1 MSAGTQLVFAPDPYF
16 EELRAVIA
24 SPDDDGR
31 RLNYAARCG
40 GIRAEFIETQVKLAA
55 LPGGANHSD
64 APWLTSLALDLLREH
79 RSEFAPSWYPDRGL
93 KAAGFDRGFAECVA
107 GAGTALADEW
117 LQQRL
122 IESAPIRHLNFCGEC
137 SPNELRKTLDSTL
150 GQKIVTLALD
160 DIRLG
165 QEALNELIHS
175 KAAPRLRWLSMARCG
190 LSFESFHFLAAHRA
204 SLPALEY
211 TDFSGNPA
219 DPSEQ
224 YAEDQGVVVESA
236 MPEEGSRL
244 EAEFGRIAWLH
255 WPVVNGRVTTID
267 RMALGRKPRAQGS
280 LG

>member
-31 RLNYAARCG
+31 RLSYAARCG

-55 LPGGANHSD
+55 LPGGANHPD

-93 KAAGFDRGFAECVA
+93 KAAGFDRGFAECVS
-107 GAGTALADEW
+107 GSGPVLADEW
-117 LQQRL
+117 LQPQL
-122 IESAPIRHLNFCGEC
+122 VGSAPIRHLNIAAPC
-137 SPNELRKTLDSTL
+137 SAFELRTILDSTL
-150 GQKIVTLALD
+150 GQQAVTLALD
-160 DIRLG
+160 GIRLG
-165 QEALNELIHS
+165 YDGLSGLIQS
-175 KAAPRLRWLSMARCG
+175 KAAPRLRWLSAARCG
-190 LSFESFHFLAAHRA
+190 LSFEEHRLLAAHQA
-204 SLPALEY
+204 SLPVLEY
-211 TDFSGNPA
+211 ADFSGNPV

-224 YAEDQGVVVESA
+224 YAEDQGVVVDSA